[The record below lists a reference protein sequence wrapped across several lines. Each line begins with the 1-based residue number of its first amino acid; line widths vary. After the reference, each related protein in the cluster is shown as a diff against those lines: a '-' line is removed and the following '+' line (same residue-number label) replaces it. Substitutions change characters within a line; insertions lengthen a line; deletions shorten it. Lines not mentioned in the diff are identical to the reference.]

1 MLDTILRS
9 LAREGLPTDLTTPPP
24 VRLNSMTEWAPMA
37 HVAGQ
42 TLHRWITIDHWGADD
57 LSRELHS
64 WRTLGDM
71 VVTKLPMVIH
81 VICIGQVRNGRRA
94 SAWARAWKHPT
105 MPSLQ
110 MRFKGKQ
117 PGAFKGWKPLYFAD
131 AHVDADAWVEQM
143 WKEGAAQEL
152 VTHTSVKMPTP
163 AQCAEVLR
171 DILAESAEMKIL
183 IDESTPWSVL
193 PMSRN
198 ACDGIAPCPF
208 QQVCYGDNV
217 TDINNLGLY
226 RKREAG

>member
-1 MLDTILRS
+1 
-9 LAREGLPTDLTTPPP
+9 
-24 VRLNSMTEWAPMA
+24 MTEWAPMA

-110 MRFKGKQ
+110 MRFKGKT

-131 AHVDADAWVEQM
+131 THVDADAWVEQM
-143 WKEGAAQEL
+143 WKEGAAQDL
-152 VTHTSVKMPTP
+152 ITHISVKMPTP

-198 ACDGIAPCPF
+198 SCDGIAPCPF
-208 QQVCYGDNV
+208 QSVCYGDNV